1 MTGIEPVCD
10 QLLFLRLIRL
20 RRYIPIYIFYFC
32 TPSPTRTETQLR
44 MAPKATDY
52 TNSSNGVSQ
61 FFDFLFHHV
70 KDLNQL

>member
-1 MTGIEPVCD
+1 MSKNFVLYN
-10 QLLFLRLIRL
+10 Q
-20 RRYIPIYIFYFC
+20 YINELYENSKFILSFS